1 MGKMDRLNENVS
13 GDRTQSVL
21 KTFSIK
27 SEEKDIDSFKEIA
40 KTFDSNGNAFGHIVS
55 LGLAE
60 IRRKKAG
67 TEAFQ
72 PLIDAWSALCN
83 QQLKILSTASGLY
96 EGAVTKAKENVKD
109 EMERLKTAY
118 DARVDELN
126 ETAEKLKNADDALE
140 KLTQCNEQMKQEID
154 ALQERIKKREEDYTF
169 LKTQLETANTTIAN
183 MTKNASVKQVAED
196 GNAVSSRKAVGDE
209 DALDG
214 DGDLFEEEEVS
225 ENEN

>member
-1 MGKMDRLNENVS
+1 MGKMDRLDENVG
-13 GDRTQSVL
+13 GDRVQSTL
-21 KTFSIK
+21 RTFSIK

-40 KTFDSNGNAFGHIVS
+40 KTFDSHGNAFGHIVS

-60 IRRKKAG
+60 MRRKKVG
-67 TEAFQ
+67 TEAFK

-83 QQLKILSTASGLY
+83 QQLTIISTASGLY
-96 EGAVTKAKENVKD
+96 ESAVIKAKENVQD
-109 EMERLKTAY
+109 EMERLRTAY
-118 DARVDELN
+118 DARVAELN
-126 ETAEKLKNADDALE
+126 KTAEKLKNEEDTLE
-140 KLTQCNEQMKQEID
+140 LLTQCNNQMKQEID

-196 GNAVSSRKAVGDE
+196 GNVVSSRKAVGDE
-209 DALDG
+209 DALDD